1 MTDPLTIRIPR
12 GSHPLIDLLLREI
25 ARELHGAV
33 EECRD
38 MVARR
43 DLGEFE
49 VCLGGTR
56 RAPAALSIARERP
69 HEASITVGQASGVV
83 PIALAASGPFVV
95 DAQRVLLACVPAGER
110 RTKMAARV
118 AGELRRRGVGARLV
132 VADDAPDNAIRA
144 IAPDEVYPDLDGPEL
159 ANLLAGIGC
168 CIDAA
173 GEDDSPAM
181 TAIAAAAAGVP
192 LLVAPGS
199 CLANL
204 PWPSVSVVA
213 GYYPDAFC
221 DAIKDCGERREPAGR
236 DAMANA
242 AAAFL
247 EVVKRGVEP

>member
-1 MTDPLTIRIPR
+1 MTDPLTIRFSR
-12 GSHPLIDLLLREI
+12 GAHPLIDLLLREI
-25 ARELHGAV
+25 ARELRGAIEERGDLVAPRGHGELEV
-33 EECRD
+33 W
-38 MVARR
+38 
-43 DLGEFE
+43 LGDH
-49 VCLGGTR
+49 

-69 HEASITVGQASGVV
+69 HEASLTVGQAAGVL
-83 PIALAASGPFVV
+83 PIALPARGPFVV
-95 DAQRVLLACVPAGER
+95 DARRVLLACAPVSDR
-110 RTKMAARV
+110 RTKMAARI
-118 AGELRRRGVGARLV
+118 AGEFRRRGLGVCVV
-132 VADDAPDNAIRA
+132 VADDVPDNTIRA
-144 IAPDEVYPDLDGPEL
+144 IAPGEVYPELDGPEL
-159 ANLLAGIGC
+159 GSLLARIGC

-173 GEDDSPAM
+173 SEDDAPAM

-221 DAIKDCGERREPAGR
+221 DALKDCGERREPAGS

-242 AAAFL
+242 AAAFI